1 MAMIYFR
8 VQLWILFFASA
19 REPQAVKQASQIR
32 RGEGMQ
38 QFVDFSISFVF
49 AAVHMFL
56 LMSL

>member
-1 MAMIYFR
+1 MVMIYFR

-38 QFVDFSISFVF
+38 QFVDFSIKFVF
-49 AAVHMFL
+49 AAIHMFFY
-56 LMSL
+56 